1 MFNAESGNNHID
13 QGNGEN
19 QHQNHIV
26 QNDCRILVLRSID
39 VQRSDDDVQ
48 KTDSQLE
55 LQYNVTEGNSR
66 KNCRL

>member
-1 MFNAESGNNHID
+1 MFDAESGNNHID

-26 QNDCRILVLRSID
+26 QNDCRILILRSID

-55 LQYNVTEGNSR
+55 LQ
-66 KNCRL
+66 